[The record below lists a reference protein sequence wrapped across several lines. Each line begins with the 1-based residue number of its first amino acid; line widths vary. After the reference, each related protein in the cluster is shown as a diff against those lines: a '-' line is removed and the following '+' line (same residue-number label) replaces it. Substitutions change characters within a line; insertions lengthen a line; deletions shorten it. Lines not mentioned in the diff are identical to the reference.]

1 MSNTAVKSNLTLN
14 TDFFELIIGHQ
25 ALTNEYYTSIIVDH
39 IDPSHY
45 KNPGVRQL
53 LGIVKDFFLKRSA
66 LPKATEIKAYLNSPQ
81 DQQLFVETLKSFK
94 SIEQGHNLEELVAN
108 TETFLKER
116 AIYAAVKT
124 TVEEY
129 SSETAKINSA
139 DTLKLFTDA
148 CSISLV
154 DNVGFDYFNQI
165 DRHIAD
171 LKELAEYIPTGWK
184 WMDEKLG
191 GGLLKSGRALYVVAG
206 PTNVGKSVVLGNI
219 AVNIAKKGKTVLI
232 VSLEMSEAVY
242 GKRVSSQLSQIPL
255 SELSTQTET
264 LKNYLVDYKA
274 KNKDAKIIIKEFP
287 PKGIT
292 VNHLKAYVQKLIH
305 KGIRPDVIVLDY
317 LNLMEATSGDNS
329 YTEVKGITE
338 QLRALTYIFRC
349 PIFSATQV
357 NREGY
362 EGKPGLNNTSE
373 SMGLAHTA
381 DVIFPIWQ
389 EDGDKELGVLKMGV
403 TKNRFGPNFGA
414 TNFRID
420 YPTLTLSEDEDY
432 FSKAE
437 GSAGATMDGVLEK
450 FKALVK

>member
-1 MSNTAVKSNLTLN
+1 MSKKAETKSLALN
-14 TDFFELIIGHQ
+14 TDFFELVIGQQ

-39 IDPSHY
+39 INPAHY
-45 KNPGVRQL
+45 NNPGVRL
-53 LGIVKDFFLKRSA
+53 ILGMVKDFFLKRSA
-66 LPKATEIKAYLNSPQ
+66 LPKATEIRQYLHTEA
-81 DQQLFVETLKSFK
+81 DQKLFVETLRSFK
-94 SIEQGHNLEELVAN
+94 NLDQGYNLDDLIAN
-108 TETFLKER
+108 TEIFLKER
-116 AIYAAVKT
+116 AIWLATKE
-124 TVEEY
+124 TVDKY
-129 SSETAKINSA
+129 SDPNNKFDPNY
-139 DTLKLFTDA
+139 TLSLFSDA
-148 CSISLV
+148 CNISLV
-154 DNVGFDYFNQI
+154 DNIGFDYFNQI

-184 WMDEKLG
+184 WVDEKLG
-191 GGLLKSGRALYVVAG
+191 GGLLKTGRALYVVAG
-206 PTNVGKSVVLGNI
+206 PTNVGKSIVLGNI
-219 AVNIAKKGKTVLI
+219 AVNMAKAGKTVLI

-264 LKNYLVDYKA
+264 LKNFLVDYKS
-274 KNKDAKIIIKEFP
+274 KNGATKIIIKEFP

-329 YTEVKGITE
+329 YSEVKGITE

-349 PIFSATQV
+349 PIVTATQV

-362 EGKPGLNNTSE
+362 DGKPELNNTSE

-381 DVIFPIWQ
+381 DVILPIWQ
-389 EDGDKELGVLKMGV
+389 EDGDKELGVLKMGI

-414 TNFRID
+414 TSFHID
-420 YPTLTLSEDEDY
+420 YPTLTLSETEDY
-432 FSKAE
+432 FSKSDGTA
-437 GSAGATMDGVLEK
+437 AAKMDGVLEK
-450 FKALVK
+450 LTK